1 MVTHRDGSGSTGN
14 LACVFAG
21 PVHRC
26 VSFAAA
32 RLPCRKPT
40 SATAFSLIP
49 LLDTIPVPS
58 TPTKKGAKEKEPPLS
73 LSAAA
78 AAAGGD
84 DDEEEEEEEISAS
97 AKKRAP
103 RPNRIYNFEA
113 PTKESKARWIHALR
127 GRRADGRSRAD
138 SGEYTVWHD
147 IAAAATGAAVR
158 KRAGEAGAA
167 GAASAGGMSAVKS
180 LRNLSASLG
189 LSSGG
194 AGTGDRPTSSRL
206 PPVLAVMESARA
218 SLAPIRRASMM
229 FRAPDDGSGD
239 VAPVPLSALPS
250 ASGTAGGA
258 SATSAPA
265 STSSSVSGDSG
276 LASTA
281 SAPGAIQ
288 RTLSGTA
295 GSSFALAA
303 QNRGSIVS
311 SAPPPHETAAARGD
325 GVVLVTSP
333 ATGSSPSGAGTGGF
347 TPGGTAAVTASASSP
362 FAPSPARR
370 ASLVVAQGAAS
381 TKKVGVS
388 PTQFGAAGFGAGSPT
403 ATPPSVSPTAPA
415 AGGAAVGFT
424 TTA

>member
-1 MVTHRDGSGSTGN
+1 
-14 LACVFAG
+14 
-21 PVHRC
+21 
-26 VSFAAA
+26 VSAYV
-32 RLPCRKPT
+32 PCRKPT

-49 LLDTIPVPS
+49 LLDTIPAPAAA
-58 TPTKKGAKEKEPPLS
+58 PAKKGGKGSKEAPLS

-78 AAAGGD
+78 AAAGGGD
-84 DDEEEEEEEISAS
+84 DDEEDEEEEMSAS

-138 SGEYTVWHD
+138 SGDYTVWHD

-158 KRAGEAGAA
+158 RRAGEAGAA

-189 LSSGG
+189 LSGG
-194 AGTGDRPTSSRL
+194 AGTGDRPTSARL

-239 VAPVPLSALPS
+239 LAPVPLSALPAATAAAATAAS
-250 ASGTAGGA
+250 AS
-258 SATSAPA
+258 S
-265 STSSSVSGDSG
+265 
-276 LASTA
+276 L
-281 SAPGAIQ
+281 SAPG
-288 RTLSGTA
+288 STA
-295 GSSFALAA
+295 TSSVALAA
-303 QNRGSIVS
+303 QNRGSIIS
-311 SAPPPHETAAARGD
+311 SAPPPHEAAAARGD
-325 GVVLVTSP
+325 GVVLVASP
-333 ATGSSPSGAGTGGF
+333 ASGSSPSGAGTGGF
-347 TPGGTAAVTASASSP
+347 SPGGTARPGVAAPAAPAATASASSP

-370 ASLVVAQGAAS
+370 ASLVIAQVGAAS

-388 PTQFGAAGFGAGSPT
+388 PQQFGTPATGTGTAGFGAGSPA
-403 ATPPSVSPTAPA
+403 ATPPSASPTAPA
-415 AGGAAVGFT
+415 AGDATDGFAPP
-424 TTA
+424 TATA